1 MTQPHPESAVLPTM
15 RVLSHFFQ
23 VADLDFTPANYDA
36 TSGRWMCS
44 GWKQLSLFFCK
55 QLWKGVKALTGI

>member
-15 RVLSHFFQ
+15 RVLSHFFKA
-23 VADLDFTPANYDA
+23 ADLGFTPANYDA

-44 GWKQLSLFFCK
+44 G
-55 QLWKGVKALTGI
+55 